1 MNPNA
6 IVLEKELDW
15 FVRVLETRFNL
26 YFNKKSEVKDVF
38 HILPPD
44 LSDNDSIY
52 SRIINHYNFNF
63 LERFTIILALVPHIR
78 PQLLDIFFLKNSKY
92 DRHFTEFGGKHGKSH
107 NGFLPTG
114 ETLAFLLGGNNLTV
128 RFVIQE
134 IFDASHVF
142 AKHHIIDLQHETQD
156 EPLLS
161 GTIVISKDFIDLF
174 TVGKTAKPNFNSQF
188 PAQQITTKLDWSDLI
203 LEDSVHDGVQEIM
216 SWVKHKNTI
225 LNVWHL
231 DAKIKPGYR
240 ALFYGP
246 PGTGK
251 TLTACLLGKS
261 TGKDVYR
268 VDLSMIVSKW
278 VGETEKNLGR
288 VFDMAENK
296 DWILFFDEADALF
309 GKRTDTKSSQERYA
323 NQEVAYLLQ
332 RTEDYP
338 GTVIL
343 ASNKKGNMDEAFIRR
358 FQSIVYF
365 PMPKPIERLKIWQKA
380 FDCSL
385 YLDEDIDLNKIAVD
399 YEIAGGGIVNI
410 VKYCAIKAAER
421 NDKTVIEND
430 LKDGIRK
437 ELLKEGKLL

>member
-1 MNPNA
+1 
-6 IVLEKELDW
+6 
-15 FVRVLETRFNL
+15 
-26 YFNKKSEVKDVF
+26 
-38 HILPPD
+38 
-44 LSDNDSIY
+44 
-52 SRIINHYNFNF
+52 
-63 LERFTIILALVPHIR
+63 
-78 PQLLDIFFLKNSKY
+78 
-92 DRHFTEFGGKHGKSH
+92 
-107 NGFLPTG
+107 
-114 ETLAFLLGGNNLTV
+114 
-128 RFVIQE
+128 
-134 IFDASHVF
+134 
-142 AKHHIIDLQHETQD
+142 
-156 EPLLS
+156 
-161 GTIVISKDFIDLF
+161 
-174 TVGKTAKPNFNSQF
+174 
-188 PAQQITTKLDWSDLI
+188 
-203 LEDSVHDGVQEIM
+203 
-216 SWVKHKNTI
+216 
-225 LNVWHL
+225 
-231 DAKIKPGYR
+231 
-240 ALFYGP
+240 LFYGP